1 MCERG
6 RTLCGS
12 LRSLDRRGRLWF
24 RSFSK
29 SLEGVMGISA
39 EFLPEFDA
47 EMAAARRTLE
57 RIPEDKL
64 AWKPHA
70 KSMLLGRLAG
80 HIAELPGMGVRVIED
95 DGWDFAKRPAG
106 ELAPKPTVA
115 ESQKHVL
122 EVFDKNV
129 AAARAAMAEASDEG
143 WAGKGKLSMGETTFY
158 KGTRMAPMRRRVLSH
173 AI

>member
-1 MCERG
+1 
-6 RTLCGS
+6 
-12 LRSLDRRGRLWF
+12 
-24 RSFSK
+24 
-29 SLEGVMGISA
+29 MGISA

-64 AWKPHA
+64 AWKPHE

-80 HIAELPGMGVRVIED
+80 HIAELPGMGVRVIND

-129 AAARAAMAEASDEG
+129 AAARPAMAEARDER
-143 WAGKGKLSMGETTFY
+143 WAGNWHRSSG
-158 KGTRMAPMRRRVLSH
+158 APPFSAGPRWGAARRSVR
-173 AI
+173 AQRRT

>member
-1 MCERG
+1 M
-6 RTLCGS
+6 S
-12 LRSLDRRGRLWF
+12 
-24 RSFSK
+24 
-29 SLEGVMGISA
+29 VSA
-39 EFLPEFDA
+39 DFLPEFDA

-64 AWKPHA
+64 AWKPHEN
-70 KSMLLGRLAG
+70 SMLLGRLAG
-80 HIAELPGMGVRVIED
+80 RIAELPGMGVRVIND

-122 EVFDKNV
+122 DVFDKNV

-143 WAGKGKLSMGETTFY
+143 WGGKWKLSMGGTTFY
-158 KGTRMAPMRRRVLSH
+158 HRTTLGAQRRMGVRHVTHHRPQ
-173 AI
+173 